1 MLMVSGDLD
10 LGSTGT
16 FSSALFDGQQWHPY
30 LTSLSATGNPG
41 SVGSLF
47 YSHPN
52 FSFTAKRK
60 CEEVA

>member
-30 LTSLSATGNPG
+30 LTSLSATGDTG
-41 SVGSLF
+41 SVSSLF
-47 YSHPN
+47 YSQHN
-52 FSFTAKRK
+52 FSFTAKR
-60 CEEVA
+60 E